1 MDKMETEP
9 TISEEEKS
17 NDYQH
22 DIVIAS
28 IRVAN
33 NTDKLVTLAEQHAS
47 MTEQILNHISNLAT
61 AIQSLHHINERLIME
76 NVNLRKKVQ
85 GAPLPSA
92 TSGDDFSPYGNEPRP
107 PRPIVFGDDGPDGQ
121 IRLTGG
127 TFDFKHIIKQH
138 DGRWDSAAKVWTI
151 PTASREATTEA
162 LKTAGALI

>member
-1 MDKMETEP
+1 MDNIETEP
-9 TISEEEKS
+9 TQSDY
-17 NDYQH
+17 NDSH
-22 DIVIAS
+22 RDIVVAS

-33 NTDKLVTLAEQHAS
+33 NTDKLVTL
-47 MTEQILNHISNLAT
+47 TEQVLDHISNLAT
-61 AIQSLHHINERLIME
+61 AVQSLHHINERLIME

-85 GAPLPSA
+85 GAPPPST

-151 PTASREATTEA
+151 PTASREAATEA
-162 LKTAGALI
+162 LKTAGAPI

>member
-1 MDKMETEP
+1 METEP
-9 TISEEEKS
+9 DATEPQAV
-17 NDYQH
+17 DTYQH

-33 NTDKLVTLAEQHAS
+33 NTDRLITL
-47 MTEQILNHISNLAT
+47 TEQMLEHISGLST
-61 AIQSLHHINERLIME
+61 AVQSLHHINERLILE
-76 NVNLRKKVQ
+76 NVNLRKKVK
-85 GAPLPSA
+85 GAPPPSA

-138 DGRWDSAAKVWTI
+138 EGRWDSAAKVWTI
-151 PTASREATTEA
+151 PTASREAATEA
-162 LKTAGALI
+162 LKTAGAPI